1 MAFQGGRLSVVALLA
16 SMTPFFVLLI
26 TVFIMRGEGVVN
38 RWVALGTVTMVM
50 GVGAIAYF
58 GTA

>member
-38 RWVALGTVTMVM
+38 RWVVLGTVTMVM
-50 GVGAIAYF
+50 GAIAYF